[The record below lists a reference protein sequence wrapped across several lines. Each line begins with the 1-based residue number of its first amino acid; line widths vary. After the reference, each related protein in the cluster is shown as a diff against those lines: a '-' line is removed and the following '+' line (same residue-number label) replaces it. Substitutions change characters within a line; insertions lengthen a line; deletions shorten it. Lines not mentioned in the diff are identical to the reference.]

1 MAPTSEKKPGEA
13 PGPDE
18 TKKQEERAA
27 PAAARQP
34 AAGPHAKPE
43 LTNPDATPGT
53 GALSEE
59 GDQDGTSS
67 TTG

>member
-13 PGPDE
+13 PGPEE
-18 TKKQEERAA
+18 TKKRRDRA
-27 PAAARQP
+27 PQAARQP